1 MTPLPLHYCKKKFFC
16 IALKMCI
23 GTLRLSLSNKMSY
36 KSDCKKISNYALL
49 LQMTSTNEELP
60 PPPKP
65 RASPF
70 DFRNTD
76 LVSRLLAA
84 TPPYL
89 YNMPLIPH
97 SFFFSE
103 MLRSLVQAKNESA
116 NRSTSAPHMNH
127 RRPRKR
133 SWTQVNSDYYMHK
146 DHPKTEKIEMP
157 PPASWISKPD
167 ISEPPY
173 TNKMEDIPL
182 ELTTDKLNITS
193 NNLSKVTHE
202 DGQQDNK
209 FIYHTALENPLS
221 NANQSELKQK
231 NAQYP
236 FPQNPHLT
244 NSSDVVLPPPPPV
257 WYPALYPTPYGIDP
271 LHFFIDL
278 RVSGHIYDRKNQRES
293 STSPETTTSTVSP
306 NLNVNNCT
314 QDTNLSEVL
323 YNDTLQDPFRQ
334 SRHTSAFSVP
344 SSRLAK
350 NIPINLSNYQPPRK
364 NVEHKLETKDISGHT
379 KFDVK
384 SMGFERNSNKLSC
397 NYVMT
402 NIYNIYKELH
412 ENAHTHELQQ
422 TSDGLKQEEVIDSSS
437 GSTDAQ
443 INQDEPS
450 NGNKKKVKGLRALIG
465 LELVVDYMNHAK
477 PGDQN
482 RVSDDSSTD
491 LDSSESTTVDV
502 VALQEDT

>member
-1 MTPLPLHYCKKKFFC
+1 
-16 IALKMCI
+16 
-23 GTLRLSLSNKMSY
+23 
-36 KSDCKKISNYALL
+36 
-49 LQMTSTNEELP
+49 MTSTNDELP

-116 NRSTSAPHMNH
+116 SRNPSAPHMHH

-146 DHPKTEKIEMP
+146 DPTKTEKIDMP

-167 ISEPPY
+167 VSEPPY
-173 TNKMEDIPL
+173 TNKIEDIPL
-182 ELTTDKLNITS
+182 ELTTDKLTVS
-193 NNLSKVTHE
+193 SSSVPKTLHE
-202 DGQQDNK
+202 DGQPDNK
-209 FIYHTALENPLS
+209 FIYRSPVENSLS
-221 NANQSELKQK
+221 NSNQTDLKAK

-236 FPQNPHLT
+236 FPHNPHLQ
-244 NSSDVVLPPPPPV
+244 NSSEVVLPPPPPM

-293 STSPETTTSTVSP
+293 STSPETTTSTISP
-306 NLNVNNCT
+306 NLNNCT
-314 QDTNLSEVL
+314 QDTNISEAL
-323 YNDTLQDPFRQ
+323 YTEPIPDPFRQ

-350 NIPINLSNYQPPRK
+350 NIPINLSNYQPLRK
-364 NVEHKLETKDISGHT
+364 TIEHKPETKDISGHT

-384 SMGFERNSNKLSC
+384 SMGFERSSNKLSS
-397 NYVMT
+397 NYIMT
-402 NIYNIYKELH
+402 NIFKIYKD
-412 ENAHTHELQQ
+412 LQERVQ
-422 TSDGLKQEEVIDSSS
+422 TDEGPQESEPLKQEENV
-437 GSTDAQ
+437 GSPLGSPDAK
-443 INQDEPS
+443 INQEEPG
-450 NGNKKKVKGLRALIG
+450 NENKKKVKGLRALIG

-477 PGDQN
+477 PGDQTRN
-482 RVSDDSSTD
+482 SDDSSTD

-502 VALQEDT
+502 VALQEEI